1 MKGRQYLNQI
11 KYIDQ
16 DIDSRLIELEN
27 MRHNMI
33 RSSQIKGVSVQE
45 GHGNGTEKRYMHLLE
60 ICEEAEKKLDD
71 LNRLKA
77 ECIRLINQLDNR
89 VSVIILRQRYINMR
103 SWSVIADQLNLTVR
117 QTQNLHGVALKEFD
131 IVYANRS
138 KISLNF
144 TKKA

>member
-33 RSSQIKGVSVQE
+33 RSPQIKEVSVQE
-45 GHGNGTEKRYMHLLE
+45 GHGNGTEKSYMRLLE
-60 ICEEAEKKLDD
+60 MCEEAEKKLDD

-77 ECIRLINQLDNR
+77 ECIRLINQVENR
-89 VSVIILRQRYINMR
+89 VSVIILRQRYINMK